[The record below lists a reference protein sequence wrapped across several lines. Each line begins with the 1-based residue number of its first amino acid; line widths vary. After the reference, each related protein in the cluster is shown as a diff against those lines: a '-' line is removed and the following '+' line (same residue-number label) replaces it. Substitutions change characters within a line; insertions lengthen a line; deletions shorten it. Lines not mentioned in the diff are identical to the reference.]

1 MRYSSVEYMRGMV
14 RATSALALTTALL
27 HPSTALA
34 QVKAPPANADQSRAA
49 DVTDPASAGADE
61 KQAGDQGD
69 VIVTGSRI
77 QRAGFEAPTPT
88 TVLGDA
94 EIRQGDRPSIAQVL
108 DDQPQF
114 RATST
119 PATTTGNTN
128 NSAST
133 ADLRGLGAV
142 RTLTLLNGH
151 RFTGANDLST
161 VPISI
166 IKRVDVVT
174 GGASAAW
181 GSGAVAGV
189 VNIILDDAFKG
200 VLLGADS
207 GISSRG
213 DDGRRAFQL
222 TAGTS
227 FAGGRG
233 HVMVAGDYTTEDGA
247 FGRSDRPNLRS
258 AIFQAGPTGP
268 FTLANNVGY
277 TILNTNG
284 VILGGNAAQQVFNSD
299 GSLSPLQLGS
309 QTFGSFT
316 VGGNA
321 QNLYDFV
328 AVTSPYDRENL
339 FGRATFEISPAAKL
353 WVDGSF
359 SRVHSNFPFFPE
371 TPLLLIKADNAFLT
385 PTARA
390 QLAGLGATYPLT
402 VGRILTDIGPNGY
415 MSYRNV
421 RRNLEFAGG
430 LDGAFAVMGHDF
442 KYQSY
447 YDHGE
452 LRSDETAYNQRI
464 TAKFNNAVDAVVGA
478 NGTIQCRINA
488 DAITT
493 NDDPACVPLDLLG
506 QGKASPAAIA
516 YAFGAAHRIT
526 TTKLDAAGVNLSGSP
541 FRTWAG
547 PVDFAIGGDFRW
559 ESLTT
564 NYVDPLS
571 LARALGTLPFTA
583 TNGRFNVKE
592 GFAELNVPLID
603 IADKLHLE
611 ANGAARYSD
620 YSTSGGIWSW
630 KYGGT
635 AKLFQQFLL
644 RGSYSRDIRSPT
656 IGEYFTNQA
665 LNLTNAVDPFTKT
678 SLANVRNF
686 TGGNPDLTPETS
698 HTLTLG
704 GSVTPRLLQGFSFGG
719 DYYKIDIKNVI
730 ATLALQDLLN
740 LCYSRAPGDASCAG
754 VISRDASGTI
764 SSVSRTFLNL
774 AEYKTRGLDFEA
786 SYTMPLNRLGGS
798 LPGTLRFRALATRVL
813 DLLINDGVHVSDRA
827 GVVGDTTTFDTP
839 KWRATGSVNYQ
850 SDTLGLDLRV
860 RCVGGGQF
868 NQPYDVNGI
877 AFGQVITNATVG
889 SRTYLDLGGQIKV
902 RAFTLFGTIN
912 NVTDRDPPFV
922 TYASPIYD
930 MIGRYFSAGVKLK
943 F

>member
-1 MRYSSVEYMRGMV
+1 MIGKCVSGGS
-14 RATSALALTTALL
+14 TLALAAALL
-27 HPSTALA
+27 GGAGASA
-34 QVKAPPANADQSRAA
+34 QVAVPPQNVDQAKAAQ
-49 DVTDPASAGADE
+49 VTDPARASAGE
-61 KQAGDQGD
+61 EQRGDQGE
-69 VIVTGSRI
+69 VVVTGSRI
-77 QRAGFEAPTPT
+77 QRAGFNAPTPT

-94 EIRQGDRPSIAQVL
+94 EIRQGDRPNIAEVL

-151 RFTGANDLST
+151 RFTGSNDLNT
-161 VPISI
+161 IPLSI

-174 GGASAAW
+174 GGASAAY

-200 VLLGADS
+200 ALLGTDL
-207 GISSRG
+207 GVSSRG
-213 DDGRRAFQL
+213 DDGRRAFQATL
-222 TAGTS
+222 GHS
-227 FAGGRG
+227 FLNDRL

-247 FGRSDRPNLRS
+247 FGRNDRPNLRS
-258 AIFQAGPTGP
+258 AIFGQANGQ
-268 FTLANNVGY
+268 FILANNVGY
-277 TILNTNG
+277 TIINT
-284 VILGGNAAQQVFNSD
+284 GGAIIGGKANRQVFNPD
-299 GSLSPLQLGS
+299 GSLSPLVLGS
-309 QTFGSFT
+309 QTNGSFT
-316 VGGNA
+316 VGGTS
-321 QNLYDFV
+321 QNIYDFV

-339 FGRATFEISPAAKL
+339 FGRASFEISPAAKL
-353 WVDGSF
+353 WVDASF
-359 SRVHSNFPFFPE
+359 SRVHNNFPFFPE
-371 TPLLLIKADNAFLT
+371 TPILSIKADNAFLT

-390 QLAGLGATYPLT
+390 QLAGLGATFPIT
-402 VGRILTDIGPNGY
+402 VGRILTDIGSTGY
-415 MSYRNV
+415 MGYRNV

-430 LDGAFAVMGHDF
+430 LDGSFSVLGHDF

-447 YDHGE
+447 YDHGD
-452 LRSDETAYNQRI
+452 LRSDQSLYNQRI
-464 TAKFNNAVDAVVGA
+464 TAKFNNAVDAVLV
-478 NGTIQCRINA
+478 NGVPVCRINA
-488 DAITT
+488 TQTAAS
-493 NDDPACVPLDLLG
+493 DPACAPLDLLG
-506 QGKASPAAIA
+506 SGNGSNSAAALA
-516 YAFGAAHRIT
+516 YAFGANRQIT
-526 TTKLDAAGVNLSGSP
+526 TTRLDATGISLSGSP

-547 PVDFAIGGDFRW
+547 PVDIALGGDFRW
-559 ESLTT
+559 ESLAT

-571 LARALGTLPFTA
+571 LAGAFGSLNFTA
-583 TNGRFNVKE
+583 TNGKFNVKE

-603 IADKLHLE
+603 VANTLHFE

-635 AKLFQQFLL
+635 AKLFQDFLL

-656 IGEYFTNQA
+656 IQEYFTNQA
-665 LNLTNAVDPFTKT
+665 LNLTNAVDPFVRTTASPNGT

-686 TGGNPDLTPETS
+686 TGGNPNLTPETS

-704 GSVTPRLLQGFSFGG
+704 GSVSPRIAHGFSFGV
-719 DYYKIDIKNVI
+719 DYYKIDIRNVI

-740 LCYSRAPGDASCAG
+740 LCYSRAPGDATCGG
-754 VISRDASGTI
+754 VIARDATGAI
-764 SSVSRTFLNL
+764 STVSRTYLNL

-786 SYTMPLNRLGGS
+786 AYSMPISALGSGLGG
-798 LPGTLRFRALATRVL
+798 TVRFRALATRVL
-813 DLLINDGVHVSDRA
+813 DLLINDGVHITDRA

-839 KWRATGSVNYQ
+839 KWRATGSINYQ
-850 SDTLGLDLRV
+850 SETLGLDVRV
-860 RCVGGGQF
+860 RYVGGGQF
-868 NQPYDVNGI
+868 NQPYATNGV
-877 AFGQVITNATVG
+877 AFGQVIQNGKVG
-889 SRTYLDLGGQIKV
+889 SRTYLDIGGQIKV
-902 RAFTLFGTIN
+902 GAFSLFGTIN

-930 MIGRYFSAGVKLK
+930 MIGRYFSAGARLK